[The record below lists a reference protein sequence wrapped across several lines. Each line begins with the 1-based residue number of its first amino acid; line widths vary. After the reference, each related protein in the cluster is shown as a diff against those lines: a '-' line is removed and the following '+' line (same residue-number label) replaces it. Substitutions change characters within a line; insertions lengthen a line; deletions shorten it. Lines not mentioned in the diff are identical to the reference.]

1 MPPLA
6 MISLPFE
13 TIDDGEVETSKT
25 YRIDWENGRI
35 SGYVDGIE
43 AMKQFIKKAILT
55 PRFKCLIYD
64 SQYGSEIRDT
74 LIVPGI
80 TREYIEAEAPFLAE
94 DALIHDER
102 VLRVYNF
109 NIEFGERYPLHDTV
123 VISFD
128 VDTIY
133 GKIPIEEVI

>member
-1 MPPLA
+1 MIMA

-13 TIDDGEVETSKT
+13 TIDEGEVETSKT

-35 SGYVDGIE
+35 GGYVDGIE

-74 LIVPGI
+74 LIAPGI

>member
-1 MPPLA
+1 MIMA
-6 MISLPFE
+6 MISLPFT
-13 TIDDGEVETSKT
+13 TIDEGEVETSKT

-35 SGYVDGIE
+35 NGFVDGAE
-43 AMKQFIKKAILT
+43 AMRQFVKKAIIT

-64 SQYGSEIRDT
+64 SQYGSEIRDN
-74 LIVPGI
+74 LIAPGI
-80 TREYIEAEAPFLAE
+80 TREYLETEMYFLVE

-102 VLRVYNF
+102 VLRVYNLD
-109 NIEFGERYPLHDTV
+109 IEFGEKYPLHDSV

-133 GKIPIEEVI
+133 GQISMEEVI